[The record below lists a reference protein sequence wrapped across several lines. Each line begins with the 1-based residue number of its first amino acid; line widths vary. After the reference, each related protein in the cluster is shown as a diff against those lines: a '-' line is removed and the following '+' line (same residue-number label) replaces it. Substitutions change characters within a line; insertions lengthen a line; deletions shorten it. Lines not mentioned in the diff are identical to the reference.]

1 MSWTLLE
8 RAKEAAD
15 LVRAELNA
23 HCLTCRETADWLG
36 IPKSTLSDFLNFRN
50 TTRGVQQVTLD
61 KLLTVEGWKPET
73 RQALEALRPHGKHTL
88 LSKFGPSAAERS
100 GPSIH

>member
-1 MSWTLLE
+1 
-8 RAKEAAD
+8 
-15 LVRAELNA
+15 
-23 HCLTCRETADWLG
+23 
-36 IPKSTLSDFLNFRN
+36 
-50 TTRGVQQVTLD
+50 VQQVTLD